1 MSFNRPLCSPQ
12 RITLVRELYGIRKSE
27 LSMRLGV
34 SARTITCW
42 ELGLQAPSAGDVA
55 ALCRVFGVDP
65 EFFEP
70 QLEGLPV
77 ASGLPHF
84 RSYRAGTQVAYRQAQ
99 AYVQVTQDLVR
110 TLSGYV
116 DFPVLDLPS
125 VPTDPELA
133 DSVMPMMAAQYVRRV
148 WGLGS
153 DPIAHVLR
161 AVEDHGI
168 CVVFAPFG
176 HASLDAHSVFSGE
189 LPLIVLNPTKGDY
202 YRQRFDV
209 AHELGHLVMHP
220 DAEPGNKVIEA
231 QADAFAAELLAP
243 SEVLLDELPTRMDG
257 AGWLKLKELKE
268 RWGVSMKVL
277 LDKAY
282 ALGRLTEEGYREGL
296 KSLSR
301 NGWEL
306 LEPGAISG
314 VEEPSLIPHALDLL
328 GDVGVGPEEVRERSR
343 VPQGYFKVMA
353 ARCPLLPVRA

>member
-1 MSFNRPLCSPQ
+1 MSFNRSSCSPQ
-12 RITLVRELYGIRKSE
+12 RIALVRELYGIRKSE

-34 SARTITCW
+34 SARTVTCW

-55 ALCRVFGVDP
+55 GLCRVFGVGP

-77 ASGLPHF
+77 VSGLPHF

-110 TLSGYV
+110 TLRDYV
-116 DFPVLDLPS
+116 DFPALHLPDIS
-125 VPTDPELA
+125 ADPELA
-133 DSVMPMMAAQYVRRV
+133 ESIVPQMAAQQVRHE
-148 WGLGS
+148 WGLG
-153 DPIAHVLR
+153 DGPIAHVLR
-161 AVEDHGI
+161 EVENHGI
-168 CVVFAPFG
+168 CVVFAPFEFAG
-176 HASLDAHSVFSGE
+176 LGAYSVFNGGT
-189 LPLIVLNPTKGDY
+189 PLIVLDSASGNY
-202 YRQRFDV
+202 YRQRFNL

-243 SEVLLDELPTRMDG
+243 SEVLHDELPTRMDG

-277 LDKAY
+277 LDRAY

-314 VEEPSLIPHALDLL
+314 IEEPSLIPHTLDLL
-328 GDVGVGPEEVRERSR
+328 GEVGVGPEEVRERSR
-343 VPQGYFKVMA
+343 VPQSYFKVMT

>member
-42 ELGLQAPSAGDVA
+42 ELGLQAPSSGDVA
-55 ALCRVFGVDP
+55 ALCRVFGVGP

-110 TLSGYV
+110 TLRDYV
-116 DFPVLDLPS
+116 DFPALHLPDIS
-125 VPTDPELA
+125 ADPELA
-133 DSVMPMMAAQYVRRV
+133 ESIVPQMAAQQVRHE
-148 WGLGS
+148 WGLG
-153 DPIAHVLR
+153 DGPIAHVLR

-168 CVVFAPFG
+168 CAVFAPFEFAG
-176 HASLDAHSVFSGE
+176 LGSYSVFNGVT
-189 LPLIVLNPTKGDY
+189 PLIVLDPACGNY
-202 YRQRFDV
+202 YRQRFNL

-243 SEVLLDELPTRMDG
+243 SEVLHDELTTRMDG

-282 ALGRLTEEGYREGL
+282 AVGRLTEEGYRAGL

-301 NGWEL
+301 SGWKL

-314 VEEPSLIPHALDLL
+314 IEEPSLIPHALELL
-328 GDVGVGPEEVRERSR
+328 GDMGISLEEVRERSR
-343 VPQGYFKVMA
+343 VPQGYFGVMA
-353 ARCPLLPVRA
+353 ARRPLLPVRA

>member
-1 MSFNRPLCSPQ
+1 MPFNPPLCSPQ
-12 RITLVRELYGIRKSE
+12 RITLIRELYGIRKSE

-55 ALCRVFGVDP
+55 GLCRVFGVGP

-84 RSYRAGTQVAYRQAQ
+84 RSYRSGMQTLTLQGRAYAQVI
-99 AYVQVTQDLVR
+99 QDLVR

-125 VPTDPELA
+125 MPTDPELA
-133 DSVMPMMAAQYVRRV
+133 DSVMPMMAAQYVRHV

-153 DPIAHVLR
+153 SPIHHVLR
-161 AVEDHGI
+161 EAENHGV
-168 CVVFAPFG
+168 CAVFAPFEQ
-176 HASLDAHSVFSGE
+176 ASLDAYSVFGGGV
-189 LPLIVLNPTKGDY
+189 PLIVLNPTKGDY

-220 DAEPGNKVIEA
+220 DTEPGHKVIEA
-231 QADAFAAELLAP
+231 QADAFASELLAP
-243 SEVLLDELPTRMDG
+243 SEVLHDELPTRMDG

-282 ALGRLTEEGYREGL
+282 ALGRLTEEGYRAGL

-301 NGWEL
+301 NGWKL

-314 VEEPSLIPHALDLL
+314 VEEPSLIPHALELL
-328 GDVGVGPEEVRERSR
+328 GDVGVSPEEVRERSR
-343 VPQGYFKVMA
+343 VPQGYFGVMA
-353 ARCPLLPVRA
+353 ARRPLLPVRA

>member
-55 ALCRVFGVDP
+55 GLCRVFGVDP

-110 TLSGYV
+110 TLRGYV

-125 VPTDPELA
+125 MPTDPELA
-133 DSVMPMMAAQYVRRV
+133 DSVMPMMAAQYVRHV

-153 DPIAHVLR
+153 SPIRYVLR
-161 AVEDHGI
+161 EVENHGV
-168 CVVFAPFG
+168 CAVFAPFEQ
-176 HASLDAHSVFSGE
+176 ASLDTHSVFSCE
-189 LPLIVLNPTKGDY
+189 VPLIVLNPTKGDY

-243 SEVLLDELPTRMDG
+243 SEVLHDELPIRMDG

-282 ALGRLTEEGYREGL
+282 ALGRLTDQGYRAGL

-314 VEEPSLIPHALDLL
+314 VEEPSLIPHALELL

-343 VPQGYFKVMA
+343 VPQGYFGVMA
-353 ARCPLLPVRA
+353 ARRPLLPVRA

>member
-1 MSFNRPLCSPQ
+1 MSFNPPLCSPQ

-42 ELGLQAPSAGDVA
+42 ELGLQAPSAGDVD

-99 AYVQVTQDLVR
+99 AYVQVIQDLVR
-110 TLSGYV
+110 TLRGYV

-125 VPTDPELA
+125 MPTDPELA
-133 DSVMPMMAAQYVRRV
+133 DSVMPMMAAQYVRYV
-148 WGLGS
+148 WGLG
-153 DPIAHVLR
+153 DGPIAHVLR
-161 AVEDHGI
+161 EVENHGV
-168 CVVFAPFG
+168 CAVFAPFE
-176 HASLDAHSVFSGE
+176 HASLDAYSVFGGGV
-189 LPLIVLNPTKGDY
+189 PLIVLNPTVGDY

-243 SEVLLDELPTRMDG
+243 SEVLHDELPTRMDG
-257 AGWLKLKELKE
+257 VGWLKLKELKE

-282 ALGRLTEEGYREGL
+282 ALGRLTEEGYRAGM

-301 NGWEL
+301 NGWKL

-314 VEEPSLIPHALDLL
+314 IEEPSLIPHALELL
-328 GDVGVGPEEVRERSR
+328 GEVGVGPEEVRERSR
-343 VPQGYFKVMA
+343 IPQSYFKVMT
-353 ARCPLLPVRA
+353 ARRPLLPVRA

>member
-12 RITLVRELYGIRKSE
+12 RIALVRELYGIRKSE

-55 ALCRVFGVDP
+55 ELCRVFGVGP

-110 TLSGYV
+110 TLRDYV
-116 DFPVLDLPS
+116 DFPALHLPDI
-125 VPTDPELA
+125 PADPELA
-133 DSVMPMMAAQYVRRV
+133 ESIVPQMAAQQVRHE
-148 WGLGS
+148 WGLG
-153 DPIAHVLR
+153 DGPIAHVLR
-161 AVEDHGI
+161 EVENHGI
-168 CVVFAPFG
+168 CAVFAPFE

-220 DAEPGNKVIEA
+220 DAEPGHKVIEA
-231 QADAFAAELLAP
+231 QADAFASELLAP
-243 SEVLLDELPTRMDG
+243 SEVLHDELPTRMDG
-257 AGWLKLKELKE
+257 LGWLKLKELKE

-314 VEEPSLIPHALDLL
+314 VEEPSLIPHSLELL

-343 VPQGYFKVMA
+343 VPQGYFGVMA
-353 ARCPLLPVRA
+353 ARRPLLPVRA

>member
-1 MSFNRPLCSPQ
+1 
-12 RITLVRELYGIRKSE
+12 
-27 LSMRLGV
+27 MRLGV

-282 ALGRLTEEGYREGL
+282 ALGRLTEEGYRAGM

-301 NGWEL
+301 SGWKL

-314 VEEPSLIPHALDLL
+314 VEEPSLIPHSLDLL

-343 VPQGYFKVMA
+343 IPQSYFKVMT
-353 ARCPLLPVRA
+353 ARRPLLPVRA

>member
-1 MSFNRPLCSPQ
+1 MSFNRPFCSPQ
-12 RITLVRELYGIRKSE
+12 RIALVRELYGIRKSE

-34 SARTITCW
+34 SARTVTCW

-55 ALCRVFGVDP
+55 ALCRVFGVGP

-110 TLSGYV
+110 TLRDYV
-116 DFPVLDLPS
+116 DFPALHLPDIS
-125 VPTDPELA
+125 ADPELA
-133 DSVMPMMAAQYVRRV
+133 ESIVPQMAAQYVRHV
-148 WGLGS
+148 WGLG
-153 DPIAHVLR
+153 DGPIAHVLR
-161 AVEDHGI
+161 EVENHGV
-168 CVVFAPFG
+168 CAVFAPFE
-176 HASLDAHSVFSGE
+176 HASLDAYSVFGGGV
-189 LPLIVLNPTKGDY
+189 PLIVLNPTVGDY

-231 QADAFAAELLAP
+231 QADAFASELLAP
-243 SEVLLDELPTRMDG
+243 SEVLHDELPTRMDG

-282 ALGRLTEEGYREGL
+282 ALGRLTEEGYRAGM

-301 NGWEL
+301 NGWKL

-314 VEEPSLIPHALDLL
+314 VEEPSLIPHSLDLL

-343 VPQGYFKVMA
+343 IPQSYFKVMT
-353 ARCPLLPVRA
+353 ARRPLLPVRA

>member
-1 MSFNRPLCSPQ
+1 MSFNRPLCGPQ
-12 RITLVRELYGIRKSE
+12 RIALVRELYGIRKSE

-243 SEVLLDELPTRMDG
+243 SEVLHDELPTRMDG
-257 AGWLKLKELKE
+257 VGWLKLKELKE

-282 ALGRLTEEGYREGL
+282 ALGRLTEEGYRAGM

-301 NGWEL
+301 NGWKL

-314 VEEPSLIPHALDLL
+314 VEEPSLIPHALELL

-343 VPQGYFKVMA
+343 VPQGYFGVMA
-353 ARCPLLPVRA
+353 ARRPLLPVRA

>member
-1 MSFNRPLCSPQ
+1 MSFNPPLCSPQ
-12 RITLVRELYGIRKSE
+12 RIALVRELYGIRKSE

-34 SARTITCW
+34 SARTVTCW

-55 ALCRVFGVDP
+55 ALCRVFGVGP

-110 TLSGYV
+110 TLRDYV
-116 DFPVLDLPS
+116 DFPALHLPDIS
-125 VPTDPELA
+125 ADPELA
-133 DSVMPMMAAQYVRRV
+133 ESIVPQMAAQYVRHV
-148 WGLGS
+148 WGLG
-153 DPIAHVLR
+153 DGPIAHVLR
-161 AVEDHGI
+161 EVENHGV
-168 CVVFAPFG
+168 CAVFAPFE
-176 HASLDAHSVFSGE
+176 HASLDAYSVFGGGV
-189 LPLIVLNPTKGDY
+189 PLIVLNPTVGDY

-231 QADAFAAELLAP
+231 QADAFASELLAP
-243 SEVLLDELPTRMDG
+243 SEVLHDELPTRMDG

-282 ALGRLTEEGYREGL
+282 ALGRLTEEGYRAGL

-301 NGWEL
+301 NGWKL

-328 GDVGVGPEEVRERSR
+328 GDVGVSPEEVRERSR
-343 VPQGYFKVMA
+343 IPQSYFKVMT
-353 ARCPLLPVRA
+353 ARRPLLPVRA

>member
-1 MSFNRPLCSPQ
+1 MPFNPPLCSPQ
-12 RITLVRELYGIRKSE
+12 RITLIRELYGIRKSE

-42 ELGLQAPSAGDVA
+42 ELGLQVPSVGDVA
-55 ALCRVFGVDP
+55 GLCRVFGVGP

-84 RSYRAGTQVAYRQAQ
+84 RFYRSGMQVAYRQAQ

-116 DFPVLDLPS
+116 DFPALHLPDI
-125 VPTDPELA
+125 TADPELA
-133 DSVMPMMAAQYVRRV
+133 DSIVPQMAAQQVRHE
-148 WGLGS
+148 WGLG
-153 DPIAHVLR
+153 DGPIAHVLR
-161 AVEDHGI
+161 EVENHGI
-168 CVVFAPFG
+168 CAVFAPFE

-231 QADAFAAELLAP
+231 QADAFASELLAP

-257 AGWLKLKELKE
+257 VGWLKLKELKE
-268 RWGVSMKVL
+268 QWGVSMKVL

-282 ALGRLTEEGYREGL
+282 ALGCLTDQEYRKGL
-296 KSLSR
+296 DFLSR
-301 NGWEL
+301 SGWKL

-314 VEEPSLIPHALDLL
+314 VEEPSLIPHSLDLL

-353 ARCPLLPVRA
+353 ARRPLLPVRA

>member
-42 ELGLQAPSAGDVA
+42 ELGLQVPSVGDVA
-55 ALCRVFGVDP
+55 ALCRVFGVTP

-84 RSYRAGTQVAYRQAQ
+84 RSYRSGMQTLALQGRAYLQL
-99 AYVQVTQDLVR
+99 TQDLVR
-110 TLSGYV
+110 TLRDYV

-125 VPTDPELA
+125 MPTDPELA
-133 DSVMPMMAAQYVRRV
+133 DSIVPQMAAQQVRHE
-148 WGLGS
+148 WGLG
-153 DPIAHVLR
+153 DGPIAHVLR
-161 AVEDHGI
+161 EVENHGI

-176 HASLDAHSVFSGE
+176 HASLEAHSVFSGE

-231 QADAFAAELLAP
+231 QADAFASELLAP
-243 SEVLLDELPTRMDG
+243 SEVLHDELPTRMDG
-257 AGWLKLKELKE
+257 VGWLKLKELKE
-268 RWGVSMKVL
+268 QWGVSMKVL

-282 ALGRLTEEGYREGL
+282 ALGRLTDQEYRKGL
-296 KSLSR
+296 DFLSR
-301 NGWEL
+301 SGWKL

-314 VEEPSLIPHALDLL
+314 VEEPSLIPHALELL

-343 VPQGYFKVMA
+343 VPQGYFRVMA
-353 ARCPLLPVRA
+353 ARRPLLPVRA

>member
-1 MSFNRPLCSPQ
+1 MPFNPPLCSPQ

-42 ELGLQAPSAGDVA
+42 ELGLQAPSAGDVT
-55 ALCRVFGVDP
+55 ALCRVFGVGP

-70 QLEGLPV
+70 QLDGLPV

-84 RSYRAGTQVAYRQAQ
+84 RSYRSGMQVAYRQAQ

-110 TLSGYV
+110 TLRDYV
-116 DFPVLDLPS
+116 DFPVLNLPS
-125 VPTDPELA
+125 MPTDPELA

-168 CVVFAPFG
+168 CVVFVPFEQ
-176 HASLDAHSVFSGE
+176 ASLDAHSVFSGE

-231 QADAFAAELLAP
+231 QADAFASELLAP
-243 SEVLLDELPTRMDG
+243 SEVLHDELPTRMDG
-257 AGWLKLKELKE
+257 VGWLKLKELKE

-282 ALGRLTEEGYREGL
+282 ALGRLTEEGYRAGL

-301 NGWEL
+301 NGWKL
-306 LEPGAISG
+306 LELGAISG
-314 VEEPSLIPHALDLL
+314 VEEPSLIPYALELL

-343 VPQGYFKVMA
+343 VPQEHFKVMA
-353 ARCPLLPVRA
+353 ARRPLLPVRA

>member
-1 MSFNRPLCSPQ
+1 MPFNPPLCSPQ

-55 ALCRVFGVDP
+55 GLCRVFGVGP

-116 DFPVLDLPS
+116 DFPALHLPDI
-125 VPTDPELA
+125 TADPELA
-133 DSVMPMMAAQYVRRV
+133 ESIVPQMAAQYVRHV

-153 DPIAHVLR
+153 SPIRYVLR
-161 AVEDHGI
+161 EVENHGV
-168 CVVFAPFG
+168 CAVFAPFEQ
-176 HASLDAHSVFSGE
+176 ASLDAYSVFGGGV
-189 LPLIVLNPTKGDY
+189 PLIVLNPTVGDY

-231 QADAFAAELLAP
+231 QADAFASELLAP
-243 SEVLLDELPTRMDG
+243 SEVLHDELPTRIDG

-268 RWGVSMKVL
+268 QWGVSMKVL

-282 ALGRLTEEGYREGL
+282 ALGRLTEEGYRAGL

-301 NGWEL
+301 NGWKL

-314 VEEPSLIPHALDLL
+314 IEEPSLIPHSLELL
-328 GDVGVGPEEVRERSR
+328 GEVGVGPEEVRERSR
-343 VPQGYFKVMA
+343 IPQSYFKVMT
-353 ARCPLLPVRA
+353 ARRPLLPVRA

>member
-84 RSYRAGTQVAYRQAQ
+84 RSYQAGTQVAYRQAQ

-220 DAEPGNKVIEA
+220 DAEPGHKVIEA

-257 AGWLKLKELKE
+257 VGWLKLKELKE

-282 ALGRLTEEGYREGL
+282 ALGRLTEEGYRAGL

-301 NGWEL
+301 NGWKL

-343 VPQGYFKVMA
+343 VPQSYFKVMT

>member
-1 MSFNRPLCSPQ
+1 MPFNPPLCSPQ

-55 ALCRVFGVDP
+55 GLCRVFGVGP

-110 TLSGYV
+110 TLRDYV
-116 DFPVLDLPS
+116 DFPALHLPDI
-125 VPTDPELA
+125 PADPELA
-133 DSVMPMMAAQYVRRV
+133 ESIVPQMAAQYVRHV

-153 DPIAHVLR
+153 SPIRYVLR
-161 AVEDHGI
+161 EVENHGV
-168 CVVFAPFG
+168 CAVFAPFE
-176 HASLDAHSVFSGE
+176 HASLDAYSVFGGGV
-189 LPLIVLNPTKGDY
+189 PLIVLNPTVGDY

-231 QADAFAAELLAP
+231 QADAFASELLAP
-243 SEVLLDELPTRMDG
+243 SEVLHDELPTRIDG
-257 AGWLKLKELKE
+257 AGWIKLKELKE

-301 NGWEL
+301 NGWKL

-314 VEEPSLIPHALDLL
+314 VEEPSLIPHTLELL

-343 VPQGYFKVMA
+343 VPQSYFKVMT
-353 ARCPLLPVRA
+353 ARRPLLPVRA

>member
-12 RITLVRELYGIRKSE
+12 RIALVRELYGIRKSE

-55 ALCRVFGVDP
+55 ALCRVFGVGP

-84 RSYRAGTQVAYRQAQ
+84 RSYRAGTQVAYHQAQ

-110 TLSGYV
+110 TLRDYV
-116 DFPVLDLPS
+116 DFPALHLPDIS
-125 VPTDPELA
+125 ADPELA
-133 DSVMPMMAAQYVRRV
+133 DSVMPMMAAQYVRHV

-153 DPIAHVLR
+153 SPIRYVLR
-161 AVEDHGI
+161 EVENHGV
-168 CVVFAPFG
+168 CAVFAPFE
-176 HASLDAHSVFSGE
+176 HASLDAYSVFGGGV
-189 LPLIVLNPTKGDY
+189 PLIVLNPTVGDY

-243 SEVLLDELPTRMDG
+243 SEVLHDELPTRMDG

-282 ALGRLTEEGYREGL
+282 ALGRLTEEGYRAGL

-301 NGWEL
+301 NGWKL

-314 VEEPSLIPHALDLL
+314 VEEPSLIPHALELL
-328 GDVGVGPEEVRERSR
+328 GDVGVSPEEVRERSR
-343 VPQGYFKVMA
+343 VPQGYFGVMA
-353 ARCPLLPVRA
+353 ARRPLLPVRA

>member
-176 HASLDAHSVFSGE
+176 HASLDAYSVFGGGV
-189 LPLIVLNPTKGDY
+189 PLIVLNPTVGDY

-243 SEVLLDELPTRMDG
+243 SEVLHDELPTRMDG
-257 AGWLKLKELKE
+257 VGWLKLKELKE

-282 ALGRLTEEGYREGL
+282 ALGRLTEEGYRAGM

-301 NGWEL
+301 NGWKL

-314 VEEPSLIPHALDLL
+314 VEEPSLIPHALELL

-343 VPQGYFKVMA
+343 VPQGYFKVMT

>member
-1 MSFNRPLCSPQ
+1 MPFNPPLCSPQ
-12 RITLVRELYGIRKSE
+12 RITLIRELYGIRKSE

-55 ALCRVFGVDP
+55 ELCRVFGVDS

-84 RSYRAGTQVAYRQAQ
+84 RSYQAGTQVAYRQAQ
-99 AYVQVTQDLVR
+99 AYGQVTQDLVR

-116 DFPVLDLPS
+116 DFPALHLPDI
-125 VPTDPELA
+125 PADPELA
-133 DSVMPMMAAQYVRRV
+133 DSIVPQMAAQQVRHE
-148 WGLGS
+148 WGLG
-153 DPIAHVLR
+153 DGPIGHLLR
-161 AVEDHGI
+161 VVEDHGI
-168 CVVFAPFG
+168 CVVFAPFEFAG
-176 HASLDAHSVFSGE
+176 LGSYSVFNGGN
-189 LPLIVLNPTKGDY
+189 PLIVLDSASGNY
-202 YRQRFDV
+202 YRQRFNL
-209 AHELGHLVMHP
+209 AHELGHLVMHS

-231 QADAFAAELLAP
+231 QADVFAAELLAP
-243 SEVLLDELPTRMDG
+243 GNQMCAELPARMDG
-257 AGWLKLKELKE
+257 VGWLKLKELKE

-282 ALGRLTEEGYREGL
+282 ALGRLTDQEYRKGL
-296 KSLSR
+296 DFLSR
-301 NGWEL
+301 SGWKL

-314 VEEPSLIPHALDLL
+314 IEEPSLIPHSLDLL

-343 VPQGYFKVMA
+343 VPQGYFGVMA
-353 ARCPLLPVRA
+353 ARRPLLPVRA

>member
-1 MSFNRPLCSPQ
+1 MSFNPPLCSPQ
-12 RITLVRELYGIRKSE
+12 RIALVRELYGIRKSE

-42 ELGLQAPSAGDVA
+42 ELGLQAPSSGDVA
-55 ALCRVFGVDP
+55 ALGRVFGVGP

-84 RSYRAGTQVAYRQAQ
+84 RSYRSGMQTPALQGRAYLQL
-99 AYVQVTQDLVR
+99 TQDLVR
-110 TLSGYV
+110 VLRGYV

-125 VPTDPELA
+125 MPTDPELA
-133 DSVMPMMAAQYVRRV
+133 DSVMPMMAAQYVRYV
-148 WGLGS
+148 WGLGEG
-153 DPIAHVLR
+153 PIVHVLR
-161 AVEDHGI
+161 EVENHGI
-168 CVVFAPFG
+168 CAVFAPFE
-176 HASLDAHSVFSGE
+176 HASLDAYSVFGGGV
-189 LPLIVLNPTKGDY
+189 PLIVLNPTKGDY

-220 DAEPGNKVIEA
+220 DAEPGNKVIEE
-231 QADAFAAELLAP
+231 QADAFASELLAP
-243 SEVLLDELPTRMDG
+243 SEVLHDELPTRMDG
-257 AGWLKLKELKE
+257 VGWLKLKELKE

-282 ALGRLTEEGYREGL
+282 ALGRLTDQGYREGL

-301 NGWEL
+301 NGWKL

-314 VEEPSLIPHALDLL
+314 IEEPSLIPHSLDLL
-328 GDVGVGPEEVRERSR
+328 GDVGVSPEEVRERSR
-343 VPQGYFKVMA
+343 IPQSYFKVMT
-353 ARCPLLPVRA
+353 ARRPLLPVRA

>member
-12 RITLVRELYGIRKSE
+12 RITLARELYGIRKSE
-27 LSMRLGV
+27 LSMWLGV

-42 ELGLQAPSAGDVA
+42 ELGSLAPSSGDVA
-55 ALCRVFGVDP
+55 ALGRVFGVDP

-70 QLEGLPV
+70 GTDGV
-77 ASGLPHF
+77 SVGSDVPHF
-84 RSYRAGTQVAYRQAQ
+84 RFYRSGMQTLTLQGRAYAQVI
-99 AYVQVTQDLVR
+99 QDLVR

-116 DFPVLDLPS
+116 DFPALHLPDI
-125 VPTDPELA
+125 PADPELA
-133 DSVMPMMAAQYVRRV
+133 ESIVPQMAAQQVRHE
-148 WGLGS
+148 WGLG
-153 DPIAHVLR
+153 DGPIAHVLR
-161 AVEDHGI
+161 EVENHGV
-168 CVVFAPFG
+168 CAVFAPFE

-189 LPLIVLNPTKGDY
+189 VPLIVLNPTKGDY

-220 DAEPGNKVIEA
+220 DAEPGHKVIEA
-231 QADAFAAELLAP
+231 QANAFASELLAP
-243 SEVLLDELPTRMDG
+243 SEVLHDELPTRMDG

-268 RWGVSMKVL
+268 CWGVSMKVL

-301 NGWEL
+301 NGWKL

-314 VEEPSLIPHALDLL
+314 VEEPSLIPHTLELL
-328 GDVGVGPEEVRERSR
+328 GDVGVSPEEVRERSR
-343 VPQGYFKVMA
+343 VPQSYFKVMT

>member
-1 MSFNRPLCSPQ
+1 MSFNPPLCSPQ

-55 ALCRVFGVDP
+55 GLCRVFGVDP

-84 RSYRAGTQVAYRQAQ
+84 RSYREGTQVAYRQAQ

-110 TLSGYV
+110 TLGDYV
-116 DFPVLDLPS
+116 DFPALRLPDI
-125 VPTDPELA
+125 PADPELA
-133 DSVMPMMAAQYVRRV
+133 ESIVPQMAAQQVRHE
-148 WGLGS
+148 WGLG
-153 DPIAHVLR
+153 DGPIGHLLR
-161 AVEDHGI
+161 VVENHGI
-168 CVVFAPFG
+168 CAVFAPFEQ
-176 HASLDAHSVFSGE
+176 ASLDAYSVFGGGV
-189 LPLIVLNPTKGDY
+189 PLIVLNPTKGDY

-220 DAEPGNKVIEA
+220 DAEPGHKVIEA

-243 SEVLLDELPTRMDG
+243 GEVLCDELPTRMDG

-268 RWGVSMKVL
+268 RWGVDMKVL

-282 ALGRLTEEGYREGL
+282 ALGRLTNQEYRKGL
-296 KSLSR
+296 DFLSR
-301 NGWEL
+301 SGWKL

-314 VEEPSLIPHALDLL
+314 VEEPSLIPHALELL
-328 GDVGVGPEEVRERSR
+328 GEVGVGPEEVRERSR
-343 VPQGYFKVMA
+343 VPQGYFGVMA
-353 ARCPLLPVRA
+353 ARRPLLPVRA

>member
-12 RITLVRELYGIRKSE
+12 RIALVRELYGIRKSE

-55 ALCRVFGVDP
+55 ALCRVFGVGP

-84 RSYRAGTQVAYRQAQ
+84 RSYRSGMQTLALQGRAYLQL
-99 AYVQVTQDLVR
+99 TQDLVR

-116 DFPVLDLPS
+116 DFPALHLPDI
-125 VPTDPELA
+125 TADPELA
-133 DSVMPMMAAQYVRRV
+133 ESIVPQMAAQQVRRV

-168 CVVFAPFG
+168 CVVFAPFEQ
-176 HASLDAHSVFSGE
+176 ASLEAHSVFSGE

-220 DAEPGNKVIEA
+220 DAEPGHKVIEE
-231 QADAFAAELLAP
+231 QANAFASELLAP
-243 SEVLLDELPTRMDG
+243 SEVLHDELPTRMDG
-257 AGWLKLKELKE
+257 VGWLKLKELKE

-282 ALGRLTEEGYREGL
+282 ALGRLTEEGYRAGL

-314 VEEPSLIPHALDLL
+314 VEEPSLIPHALELL
-328 GDVGVGPEEVRERSR
+328 GEVGVGPEEVRERSR
-343 VPQGYFKVMA
+343 VPRGYFGVMA
-353 ARCPLLPVRA
+353 ARRPLLPVRA

>member
-1 MSFNRPLCSPQ
+1 
-12 RITLVRELYGIRKSE
+12 
-27 LSMRLGV
+27 MRLGV

>member
-1 MSFNRPLCSPQ
+1 
-12 RITLVRELYGIRKSE
+12 
-27 LSMRLGV
+27 
-34 SARTITCW
+34 
-42 ELGLQAPSAGDVA
+42 
-55 ALCRVFGVDP
+55 
-65 EFFEP
+65 
-70 QLEGLPV
+70 LPV

-110 TLSGYV
+110 TLRDYV
-116 DFPVLDLPS
+116 DFPALHLPDIS
-125 VPTDPELA
+125 ADPELA
-133 DSVMPMMAAQYVRRV
+133 ESIVPQMAAQYVRHV
-148 WGLGS
+148 WGLG
-153 DPIAHVLR
+153 DGPIAHVLR
-161 AVEDHGI
+161 EVENHGV
-168 CVVFAPFG
+168 CAVFAPFE
-176 HASLDAHSVFSGE
+176 HASLDAYSVFGGGV
-189 LPLIVLNPTKGDY
+189 PLIVLNPTVGDY

-231 QADAFAAELLAP
+231 QADAFASELLAP
-243 SEVLLDELPTRMDG
+243 SEVLHDELPTRMDG

-282 ALGRLTEEGYREGL
+282 ALGRLTEEGYRAGM

-301 NGWEL
+301 NGWKL

-314 VEEPSLIPHALDLL
+314 VEEPSLIPHSLDLL

-343 VPQGYFKVMA
+343 IPQSYFKVMT
-353 ARCPLLPVRA
+353 ARRPLLPVRA

>member
-231 QADAFAAELLAP
+231 QADAFASELLAP
-243 SEVLLDELPTRMDG
+243 SEVLHDELPTRMDG

-301 NGWEL
+301 NGWKL

-328 GDVGVGPEEVRERSR
+328 GDVGVGPEEVRERSC

>member
-12 RITLVRELYGIRKSE
+12 RIALVRELYGIRKSE

-55 ALCRVFGVDP
+55 ALCRVFGVGP

-220 DAEPGNKVIEA
+220 DAEPGHKVIEA

-257 AGWLKLKELKE
+257 VGWLKLKELKE

-282 ALGRLTEEGYREGL
+282 VLGRLTEEGYRAGL

-301 NGWEL
+301 NGWKL

-314 VEEPSLIPHALDLL
+314 VEEPSLIPHALELL

-343 VPQGYFKVMA
+343 VPQSYFKVMT

>member
-1 MSFNRPLCSPQ
+1 MSFNRSSCSPQ
-12 RITLVRELYGIRKSE
+12 RIALVRELYGIRKSE

-34 SARTITCW
+34 SARTVTCW

-55 ALCRVFGVDP
+55 GLCRVFGVDS

-77 ASGLPHF
+77 ASDLPHF
-84 RSYRAGTQVAYRQAQ
+84 RSYWSGMQTLALQGRAYLQL
-99 AYVQVTQDLVR
+99 TQDLVR

-116 DFPVLDLPS
+116 DFPALHLPDI
-125 VPTDPELA
+125 TADPELA
-133 DSVMPMMAAQYVRRV
+133 ESIVPQMAAQQVRRV

-168 CVVFAPFG
+168 CAVFAPFE
-176 HASLDAHSVFSGE
+176 HASLDAYSVFGGGV
-189 LPLIVLNPTKGDY
+189 PLIVLNPTVGDY
-202 YRQRFDV
+202 YQQRFDV

-220 DAEPGNKVIEA
+220 DAEPGHKVIEA
-231 QADAFAAELLAP
+231 QADAFASELLAP
-243 SEVLLDELPTRMDG
+243 SEVLHDELPTRMDG

-282 ALGRLTEEGYREGL
+282 ALGRLTDQGYRAGL

-301 NGWEL
+301 NGWKL

-314 VEEPSLIPHALDLL
+314 VEEPSLIPHALELL

-343 VPQGYFKVMA
+343 VPQGYFGVMA
-353 ARCPLLPVRA
+353 ARRPLLPVRA

>member
-282 ALGRLTEEGYREGL
+282 ALGRLTEEGYRAGM

-301 NGWEL
+301 SGWKL

-314 VEEPSLIPHALDLL
+314 VEEPSLIPHSLDLL

-343 VPQGYFKVMA
+343 IPQSYFKVMT
-353 ARCPLLPVRA
+353 ARRPLLPVRA

>member
-1 MSFNRPLCSPQ
+1 MSFNPPLCSPQ
-12 RITLVRELYGIRKSE
+12 RITLARELYGIRKSE

-55 ALCRVFGVDP
+55 GLCRVFGVTP

-70 QLEGLPV
+70 QLDGLPV

-84 RSYRAGTQVAYRQAQ
+84 RSYRSGMQTLALQGRAYLQL
-99 AYVQVTQDLVR
+99 TQDLVR

-116 DFPVLDLPS
+116 DFPALHLPDIS
-125 VPTDPELA
+125 ADPELA
-133 DSVMPMMAAQYVRRV
+133 ESIVPQMAAQQVRRV

-168 CVVFAPFG
+168 CVVFAPFE
-176 HASLDAHSVFSGE
+176 HASLDAYSVFGGGV
-189 LPLIVLNPTKGDY
+189 PLIVLNPTVGDY

-231 QADAFAAELLAP
+231 QADAFASELLAP
-243 SEVLLDELPTRMDG
+243 SEVLHDELPTRMDG

-282 ALGRLTEEGYREGL
+282 AVGRLTEEGYREGL

-301 NGWEL
+301 SGWKL

-314 VEEPSLIPHALDLL
+314 VEEPSLIPHSLDLL

-343 VPQGYFKVMA
+343 VPQGYFGVMA
-353 ARCPLLPVRA
+353 ARRPLLPVRA

>member
-12 RITLVRELYGIRKSE
+12 RIALIRELYGIRKSE

-34 SARTITCW
+34 SARIITCW

-55 ALCRVFGVDP
+55 ELCRVFGVDS

-70 QLEGLPV
+70 GPDGV
-77 ASGLPHF
+77 SIVSDVPHF
-84 RSYRAGTQVAYRQAQ
+84 RFYRSGMQTLALQGRAYLQL
-99 AYVQVTQDLVR
+99 TQDLVR
-110 TLSGYV
+110 TLRDYV

-125 VPTDPELA
+125 MPTDPELA
-133 DSVMPMMAAQYVRRV
+133 DSVMPMMAVQYVRRV

-257 AGWLKLKELKE
+257 VGWLKLKELKE

-277 LDKAY
+277 LDRAY
-282 ALGRLTEEGYREGL
+282 ALGRLTEEGYRKGL
-296 KSLSR
+296 DFLSR
-301 NGWEL
+301 SGWKL

-314 VEEPSLIPHALDLL
+314 VEEPSLIPHALELL

-343 VPQGYFKVMA
+343 VPQSYFRVMA
-353 ARCPLLPVRA
+353 ARRPLLPVRA

>member
-42 ELGLQAPSAGDVA
+42 ELGLQAPSSGDVA
-55 ALCRVFGVDP
+55 ALCRVFGVGP

-110 TLSGYV
+110 TLRDYV
-116 DFPVLDLPS
+116 DFPALHLPDIS
-125 VPTDPELA
+125 ADPELA
-133 DSVMPMMAAQYVRRV
+133 ESIVPQMAAQQVRHE
-148 WGLGS
+148 WGLG
-153 DPIAHVLR
+153 DGPIAHVLR

-168 CVVFAPFG
+168 CAVFAPFE

-189 LPLIVLNPTKGDY
+189 VPLIVLNPTKGDY

-231 QADAFAAELLAP
+231 QADAFASELLAP
-243 SEVLLDELPTRMDG
+243 SEVLHDELPTRIDG
-257 AGWLKLKELKE
+257 AGKVMLKELKE

-314 VEEPSLIPHALDLL
+314 VEEPSLIPHALELL

-343 VPQGYFKVMA
+343 VPQSYFKVMT

>member
-1 MSFNRPLCSPQ
+1 MSFNPPLCSPQ
-12 RITLVRELYGIRKSE
+12 RITLIRELYGIRKSE

-42 ELGLQAPSAGDVA
+42 ELGLQAPSSGDVA
-55 ALCRVFGVDP
+55 ELCRVFGVGP

-84 RSYRAGTQVAYRQAQ
+84 RSYQAGTQVAYRQAQ

-110 TLSGYV
+110 VLRGYV

-125 VPTDPELA
+125 MPTDPELA
-133 DSVMPMMAAQYVRRV
+133 DSVMPMMAAQYVRYV
-148 WGLGS
+148 WGLG
-153 DPIAHVLR
+153 DGPIAHVLR
-161 AVEDHGI
+161 EVENHGI

-189 LPLIVLNPTKGDY
+189 LPLIVLNPTVGDY

-231 QADAFAAELLAP
+231 QADAFASELLAP
-243 SEVLLDELPTRMDG
+243 SEVLHDELPTRMDG

-268 RWGVSMKVL
+268 RWGVDMKVIL
-277 LDKAY
+277 RQAHVS
-282 ALGRLTEEGYREGL
+282 GRLTEEGYREGL

-301 NGWEL
+301 NGWKL

-314 VEEPSLIPHALDLL
+314 VEEPSLIPHALELL

-353 ARCPLLPVRA
+353 ARRPLLPVRA

>member
-133 DSVMPMMAAQYVRRV
+133 DSVMPMMAAQYVRYV
-148 WGLGS
+148 WGLG
-153 DPIAHVLR
+153 DGPIAHVLR
-161 AVEDHGI
+161 EVENHGI
-168 CVVFAPFG
+168 CVVFAPFE

-189 LPLIVLNPTKGDY
+189 LPLIVLNPTVGDY

-220 DAEPGNKVIEA
+220 DAEPGHKVIEA

-243 SEVLLDELPTRMDG
+243 SEVLHDEMPTRMDG

-277 LDKAY
+277 LDKAC
-282 ALGRLTEEGYREGL
+282 ALGRLTDQEYRKGL
-296 KSLSR
+296 DFLSR
-301 NGWEL
+301 SGWKL

-314 VEEPSLIPHALDLL
+314 VEEPSLIPHTLDLL

-343 VPQGYFKVMA
+343 VPQSYFKVMT

>member
-116 DFPVLDLPS
+116 DFPVLNLPS

>member
-55 ALCRVFGVDP
+55 ALGRVFGVGP

-257 AGWLKLKELKE
+257 VGWLKLKELKE

-282 ALGRLTEEGYREGL
+282 VLGRLTEEGYRAGL

-301 NGWEL
+301 NGWKL

-314 VEEPSLIPHALDLL
+314 VEEPSLIPHALELL

-343 VPQGYFKVMA
+343 VPQGYFGVMA